1 MTEPPV
7 QVATRLRARERVVVK
22 VDSPAA
28 RWIGALALLI
38 AATWLVALLAR
49 SHHHANWHADGRLAW
64 SLTILAAVTLIA
76 RGIFLGRPVT
86 AAHASAAALA
96 VLAGFGAHI
105 LAFDALGNVLI
116 ACSGL
121 ALMWPTTMPPQPA
134 ALPRIWALVN
144 ATRRDPRRPVRHARA
159 QELPLHTR
167 RFGRHRVPHPAG
179 LCGGQWGP
187 DR

>member
-7 QVATRLRARERVVVK
+7 QVATRLRARERVVVH

-28 RWIGALALLI
+28 RWIGALGLLI
-38 AATWLVALLAR
+38 AASWLVALLAR

-86 AAHASAAALA
+86 AAHAGAAALA

-121 ALMWPTTMPPQPA
+121 ALMWPTTARPQPA
-134 ALPRIWALVN
+134 ELPRIWGAGQ
-144 ATRRDPRRPVRHARA
+144 RDPARSGGPVRDAGA
-159 QELPLHTR
+159 QELPLHSR
-167 RFGRHRVPHPAG
+167 RGGGHRLPHPAG
-179 LCGGQWGP
+179 LRGGQRRP